1 MKRKKSQG
9 RLVYLNNQIDKKIK
23 IFINLEIV
31 KVEDKI
37 KKYIY
42 IYIYIYFL
50 KNLKFFLQ
58 LGEATWRNYGF

>member
-37 KKYIY
+37 KIY
-42 IYIYIYFL
+42 IYIYLYFL
-50 KNLKFFLQ
+50 KNLKIFLQ